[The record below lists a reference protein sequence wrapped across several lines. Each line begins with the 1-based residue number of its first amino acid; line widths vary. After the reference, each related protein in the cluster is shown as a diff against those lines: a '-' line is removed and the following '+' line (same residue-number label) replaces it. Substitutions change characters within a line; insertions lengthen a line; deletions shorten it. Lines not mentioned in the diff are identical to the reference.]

1 MKAALVGRHRLL
13 RLQEKA
19 LNDLGIQ
26 IVRQIE
32 NLPTEQQQLKAL
44 IEQLKGEGIEAVVTV
59 ALPPQLLASL
69 SASFNLYVFE
79 MKSHT
84 VPTTAEAERWVSE
97 DPERRTYLPGR
108 PGEPVRC
115 LEFVSVNSVRV
126 VIESK
131 RVWP

>member
-32 NLPTEQQQLKAL
+32 NLPTEQNQLREL
-44 IEQLKGEGIEAVVTV
+44 IEKLKGEGIEAVVTV